1 MIYIRVLFDVEEIV
15 VCTEVTI
22 LMIKI
27 NDDDDN
33 DSDVNDSD
41 DNDDF
46 ERSLIMGN
54 DKMLAS
60 MRITP

>member
-15 VCTEVTI
+15 VSTEVTI

-27 NDDDDN
+27 NDDDD
-33 DSDVNDSD
+33 NDSD

>member
-22 LMIKI
+22 LMIKT
-27 NDDDDN
+27 NDDED
-33 DSDVNDSD
+33 NDSD

>member
-27 NDDDDN
+27 SDDDD
-33 DSDVNDSD
+33 NDSD